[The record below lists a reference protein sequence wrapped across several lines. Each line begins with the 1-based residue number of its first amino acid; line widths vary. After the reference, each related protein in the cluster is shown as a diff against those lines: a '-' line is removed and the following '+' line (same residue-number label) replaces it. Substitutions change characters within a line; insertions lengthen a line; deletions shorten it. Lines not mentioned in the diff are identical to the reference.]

1 MEQRSPEIK
10 LYKRFEGEAVSISLH
25 TVGNPY
31 VVKKNTG
38 DMIEQHLDVKINGE
52 GILKTYYLNEKKN
65 KCLKEKRPFMMDAL
79 QIGRAH
85 V

>member
-52 GILKTYYLNEKKN
+52 GILKT
-65 KCLKEKRPFMMDAL
+65 
-79 QIGRAH
+79 
-85 V
+85 